1 MELAREYARNRCLSS
16 FGGPVSLLKVGVRG
30 LLRRVYRGLD
40 EDLLGI
46 EISLCGRCLI
56 LT

>member
-1 MELAREYARNRCLSS
+1 MELGREYARKICLSS

-30 LLRRVYRGLD
+30 LLRKVYIGLD

-46 EISLCGRCLI
+46 KISLCGRCLI
-56 LT
+56 LN